1 MSSQTPHISSS
12 QGNMQQHKTSLAHS
26 QENEYLREMRD
37 LRNKVRGALE
47 NADYADPANAVLL
60 EATARMWRLKK

>member
-1 MSSQTPHISSS
+1 
-12 QGNMQQHKTSLAHS
+12 MQQHKTSLAHS